1 MTLLPQTRAIVTG
14 AARKDGIGWA
24 VAQLFLS
31 NGAQVVLI
39 DMDQDAVQSSA
50 TEMGALGAIAC
61 DVSDQ
66 GAVRTAVAQAVALL
80 GGLDCVVNSAGIVNA
95 TRLSDIT
102 DADWHRMIDVNLGG
116 TFNLLQAAIPVMIE
130 GRNASFV
137 AISSM
142 AGMRGG
148 GLLGS
153 SHYAASKAGI
163 LGLVK
168 GAARE
173 LGPAKIRVNA
183 LAPGIV
189 DTSMTRGKFG
199 PDWEKMLLDQIPLGR
214 FASPD
219 DIAKACL
226 FLASDLSC
234 YMTGVTLDV
243 NGGYFLH

>member
-24 VAQLFLS
+24 VAHLFIR

-39 DMDQDAVQSSA
+39 DQDQDSVQEQAAV
-50 TEMGALGAIAC
+50 MGATGAIAC
-61 DVSDQ
+61 DVSDKD
-66 GAVRTAVAQAVALL
+66 AVFAAVQQAVSLM

-95 TRLSDIT
+95 TRLTEISDT
-102 DADWHRMIDVNLGG
+102 DWHRMIDVNLGG
-116 TFNLLQAAIPVMIE
+116 TFNLLQASIPALTE
-130 GRNASFV
+130 GVNASFV

-142 AGMRGG
+142 AAMRGG

-173 LGPAKIRVNA
+173 LGPAKIRINA

-199 PDWEKMLLDQIPLGR
+199 ADWEKMLLDQIPLGR
-214 FASPD
+214 FANPD

-226 FLASDLSC
+226 FLASDLSS

>member
-1 MTLLPQTRAIVTG
+1 MTLLAGTKAIVTG

-24 VAQLFLS
+24 VASLFLEH
-31 NGAQVVLI
+31 GARLVLLDI
-39 DMDQDAVQSSA
+39 DGPAIGEAARSLGAAAGLGCDLSDGAICSHAVQQA
-50 TEMGALGAIAC
+50 TDI
-61 DVSDQ
+61 
-66 GAVRTAVAQAVALL
+66 L
-80 GGLDCVVNSAGIVNA
+80 GGLDCVVNSAGIVDA
-95 TRLSDIT
+95 TPIAGIT
-102 DADWHRMIDVNLGG
+102 DAMWRRMIDINLGG
-116 TFNLLQAAIPVMIE
+116 TFNLLRAAAPGLRQ
-130 GRNASFV
+130 GRNASFI

-142 AGMRGG
+142 AAMRGG

-173 LGPAKIRVNA
+173 LGPDGVRVNA

-189 DTSMTRGKFG
+189 DTSMTHGKFG
-199 PDWEKMLLDQIPLGR
+199 ADWEAKLLEQIPLGR
-214 FASPD
+214 FADPR

>member
-24 VAQLFLS
+24 VAHLFIL

-39 DMDQDAVQSSA
+39 DLDQEMVQSAA
-50 TEMGALGAIAC
+50 TELGAAGAIAC

-116 TFNLLQAAIPVMIE
+116 TFNLLQAAIPAMTE

>member
-14 AARKDGIGWA
+14 AGRKDGIGWA
-24 VAQLFLS
+24 VAQLFIQ
-31 NGAQVVLI
+31 NGAQVILL
-39 DMDQDAVQSSA
+39 DLDQDSVHREAI
-50 TEMGALGAIAC
+50 EIGALAGIGC

-66 GAVRTAVAQAVALL
+66 AAVRDAVDEAEALL

-95 TRLSDIT
+95 ARLHQIT
-102 DADWHRMIDVNLGG
+102 DTDWHRMIDVNLGG
-116 TFNLLQAAIPVMIE
+116 TFNLLQAAIPALTKGI
-130 GRNASFV
+130 NASFV

-142 AGMRGG
+142 AAMRGG

-214 FASPD
+214 FASPE